1 MVLNMQPKLQW
12 TGFLLAVLLCC
23 GGCQSLLPQAQGLAT
38 TTWHAQ
44 QYQRQDQLEV
54 QWNKHS
60 FSFLL
65 YQQQQGQK
73 LDMLALSLTG
83 QQLFKLSFDGKKV
96 QVEQRIEP
104 IKLLPFEFVV
114 RDILYATYPNFAQL
128 QSQNVQ
134 VKTVQ
139 VKNVAQTQSI
149 FINQQHVL
157 NILHQDA
164 VIELDNLQVPY
175 QMVISALHDR
185 LETTE

>member
-1 MVLNMQPKLQW
+1 MALNMQVKWQW
-12 TGFLLAVLLCC
+12 TGLLLAALLCC
-23 GGCQSLLPQAQGLAT
+23 SGCQSLLPKAQGLAT
-38 TTWHAQ
+38 TTWLAQ
-44 QYQRQDQLEV
+44 DYQRQDQLEV

-83 QQLFKLSFDGKKV
+83 QQLFKLSFDGQKV
-96 QVEQRIEP
+96 QVEQRIEQM
-104 IKLLPFEFVV
+104 KLLPFEFVV

-134 VKTVQ
+134 I
-139 VKNVAQTQSI
+139 KNVAQTQSI

>member
-1 MVLNMQPKLQW
+1 MVLNMQAKWQW
-12 TGFLLAVLLCC
+12 TGLLLAALLCC
-23 GGCQSLLPQAQGLAT
+23 SGCQSLLPKAQGLAT
-38 TTWHAQ
+38 TTWLAQ
-44 QYQRQDQLEV
+44 EYQRQDQLEV

-104 IKLLPFEFVV
+104 MKLLPFEFVV

-128 QSQNVQ
+128 QPQNVQ
-134 VKTVQ
+134 I
-139 VKNVAQTQSI
+139 KNVAQTQSI

-157 NILHQDA
+157 NSLHQDA

>member
-1 MVLNMQPKLQW
+1 MVLNMQAKWQW
-12 TGFLLAVLLCC
+12 TGLLLAALLCC
-23 GGCQSLLPQAQGLAT
+23 SGCQSLLPKVQGLAT
-38 TTWHAQ
+38 TTWIAQ
-44 QYQRQDQLEV
+44 DYQRQDQLEV

-83 QQLFKLSFDGKKV
+83 QQLFKLSFDGRKV
-96 QVEQRIEP
+96 HVEQRIEQM
-104 IKLLPFEFVV
+104 KLLPFEFVV

-134 VKTVQ
+134 I
-139 VKNVAQTQSI
+139 KNVAQTQSI